1 MFPCNLEQVLHKLS
15 NELIIYKIIL
25 IFLTIFTVKIQRN
38 TISLLICSKVVEC
51 CKLER
56 LTPST
61 ALLTSMRSWV
71 QGQVLLLE
79 KKKSKNQR
87 SSFTKQTNNNNK
99 KNPKQ
104 KQKTQAKTQPFINTR
119 GECKKKK
126 KVKFQAP
133 FLCLNC
139 KPNILVLPLRRKL
152 ISQSKINGTLMPS
165 QKRHQISF
173 NVCLEWFSDSS
184 IYKYLHIPLIYK

>member
-99 KNPKQ
+99 KKCWVLQCVILYSLLIDLKGKQ
-104 KQKTQAKTQPFINTR
+104 
-119 GECKKKK
+119 
-126 KVKFQAP
+126 
-133 FLCLNC
+133 
-139 KPNILVLPLRRKL
+139 
-152 ISQSKINGTLMPS
+152 S
-165 QKRHQISF
+165 
-173 NVCLEWFSDSS
+173 SS
-184 IYKYLHIPLIYK
+184 IPIRDHYRRDR